1 MPDKTIV
8 LKEYT
13 CSIVL
18 DFGRSYMA
26 ESKEEFVAMVINDFY
41 EEYGIKLN
49 ESELKNI
56 KEIK

>member
-1 MPDKTIV
+1 MSKE

-13 CSIVL
+13 CNIVL

-26 ESKEEFVAMVINDFY
+26 ESKEEFVAMVLDDFY
-41 EEYGIKLN
+41 REHGYKLN

-56 KEIK
+56 TEVK